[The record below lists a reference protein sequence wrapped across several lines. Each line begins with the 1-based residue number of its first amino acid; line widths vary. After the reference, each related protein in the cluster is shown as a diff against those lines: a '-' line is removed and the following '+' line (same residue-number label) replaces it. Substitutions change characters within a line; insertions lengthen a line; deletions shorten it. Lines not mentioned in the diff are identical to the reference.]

1 MDTKRTYTLDD
12 LENLFFPG
20 TPLAVIGSPIE
31 HSLSP
36 AMHNAALNKLRRQDT
51 HFNDWAYYR
60 FEIPEDDLFDA
71 LPNFHARNFIGLNL
85 TVPHKVLALQSLQ
98 SVSADA
104 KYMGAVNTL
113 VRVGVGICRL

>member
-85 TVPHKVLALQSLQ
+85 TVPHKVLALQSLHRARWR
-98 SVSADA
+98 S
-104 KYMGAVNTL
+104 
-113 VRVGVGICRL
+113 RCCRHRF